1 MVKIIIIFQIF
12 IIGLGQSQLTTEEL
26 IGDLG
31 CSGCHS
37 GIPIES
43 NVINKIPDLTFAGQQ
58 YDPGYLFEFL
68 LNPRKVLQNIGY
80 SRMPDFH
87 LSEGEALALVLFLIE
102 QIPGTQGLGNDTTG
116 FQKRYLNV
124 KAAYPEI
131 NASVGKNI
139 YISLNCMA
147 CHKNRFPEPAKKKIA
162 PDLSF
167 EGERVK
173 KEWLMKFLRKPTPI
187 RPFGYYPGTGSRM
200 PDFRL
205 NAKEVEILTNYLMG
219 NRRENDRI
227 TDKIKIEQLSAF
239 SMKKAEILL
248 KEKLSCLGCHQLG
261 DSGGKIGPNLSNVR
275 SRLKP
280 SYVYEIIQNP
290 VSVLPGTTMPKIVL
304 PPKTLNLI
312 VNYLLQ
318 QEVTT
323 EENIYLS
330 TVDHPIYIVN
340 DEENKEVI
348 FVKYCAS
355 CHGVN
360 GDGNG
365 FNSKYLPVQ
374 PTNHRDKNYMS
385 MRPDDTLFDGIFAGG
400 YVLNK
405 SHFMPSYG
413 FTLSR
418 PEIKQLVAYIRK
430 LCDCS
435 APGWS
440 RDN

>member
-1 MVKIIIIFQIF
+1 MVKIFVIFQIC
-12 IIGLGQSQLTTEEL
+12 IIGLGQSQLITKEL
-26 IGDLG
+26 ISDLG

-43 NVINKIPDLTFAGQQ
+43 NVINKTPDLTFAGQQ

-80 SRMPDFH
+80 SRMPNFH
-87 LSEGEALALVLFLIE
+87 LSEEEAFALVLFLSE
-102 QIPGTQGLGNDTTG
+102 QIPGTKELGDDTTG

-139 YISLNCMA
+139 YISLNCGA
-147 CHKNRFPEPAKKKIA
+147 CHKNRFSEPTKEKIA

-205 NAKEVEILTNYLMG
+205 NVKEVEILTNYLMG

-261 DSGGKIGPNLSNVR
+261 DSGGKIGPNLSSVR

-280 SYVYEIIQNP
+280 TYVYEIIRSP
-290 VSVLPGTTMPKIVL
+290 VSVLPGTTMPKIAL
-304 PPKTLNLI
+304 PQKTLNLI

-318 QEVTT
+318 QEITT
-323 EENIYLS
+323 VENIYLS
-330 TVDHPIYIVN
+330 TIDHPISIVS
-340 DEENKEVI
+340 DEENKEAI

-355 CHGVN
+355 CHGVK

-374 PTNHRDKNYMS
+374 PTSHRDKNYMS

-418 PEIKQLVAYIRK
+418 TEIEQLVAYIRK
-430 LCDCS
+430 LCECS